1 MSKPLERRTFLSAS
15 LAAAAAAVAWSPEL
29 RAWASPGPGTIS
41 IPHLD
46 GQLLTD
52 AATLA
57 LAGDDFGHIVHKSPS
72 AVLVPGSVK
81 DIVRA
86 VKFAREHGIK
96 IGAARGLG
104 DGQSHSTQGQAQVL
118 AGILIDMSALCT
130 IHEVNANDAL
140 VDGGV
145 RWIDLLAMTVPLGK
159 SPPTL
164 TDYIQLSVGGTLS
177 VGGIGGQAFRHGLQ
191 VDNVIEL
198 DVVTGKGELV
208 NCSAVKHP
216 LLFNSVRGGLGQFGI
231 IVRARVKLVA
241 VAPKVRVYA
250 ASYSDIHTFTAD
262 QLLLIND
269 GRFDYVE
276 GSAAP
281 NGSGGWTYT
290 LDVAKYFSPASPP
303 NDAALLAGL
312 SFTPGT
318 QTSADAT
325 YFDFANRLEPI
336 VAFLKSIGA
345 WGLPHPWVD
354 VFLPS
359 GPAPS
364 FVQGVLDD
372 PALNQVNQGPILL
385 YPVTRSR
392 LETPFVRVPDSP
404 QFFLFDLLRNA
415 IPPIPPV
422 IDALVAA
429 NRTIYDDCVSI
440 GGKRYPIDSVP
451 MSHADWHAHFNP
463 LWALFV
469 LAKVEFDP
477 DNVLAPGQGIF

>member
-1 MSKPLERRTFLSAS
+1 MTKPLERRTFLGAS
-15 LAAAAAAVAWSPEL
+15 LAAAAAAVAFSPET
-29 RAWASPGPGTIS
+29 RAWGSPGPGTIS

-46 GQLLTD
+46 GQLLSD
-52 AATLA
+52 PATLA
-57 LAGDDFGHIVHKSPS
+57 LAGDDFGHIVHKSPN
-72 AVLVPGSVK
+72 AVLVPGSVD

-86 VKFAREHGIK
+86 VKFARQHGIK
-96 IGAARGLG
+96 IGGARGLG
-104 DGQSHSTQGQAQVL
+104 DGQSHSTQGQAQVQ
-118 AGILIDMSALCT
+118 AGILIDMSALNT
-130 IHEVNANDAL
+130 IHEINAGDAL
-140 VDGGV
+140 VDAGV
-145 RWIDLLAMTVPLGK
+145 RWINLLQATVPLGK

-164 TDYIQLSVGGTLS
+164 TDYIELSVGGTLS

-208 NCSAVKHP
+208 NCSATKHP

-231 IVRARVKLVA
+231 IVRARVKIVP
-241 VAPKVRVYA
+241 VAPMVRVYA
-250 ASYSDIHTFTAD
+250 ASYSDIVVFTAD
-262 QLLLIND
+262 QLAVIND

-281 NGSGGWTYT
+281 NGSGGWTYS
-290 LDVAKYFSPASPP
+290 LDAAKYFAPASPP

-318 QTSADAT
+318 QTHADST
-325 YFDFANRLEPI
+325 YFDFANRLAPT

-359 GPAPS
+359 GIAPS

-372 PALNQVNQGPILL
+372 ATLNEVNQGPVLL
-385 YPVTRSR
+385 YPVKRDAVK
-392 LETPFVRVPDSP
+392 TPFVRVPDGP
-404 QFFLFDLLRNA
+404 RFFLFDLLRNA
-415 IPPIPPV
+415 IPPIPPK
-422 IDALVAA
+422 IDQLVAA
-429 NRTIYDDCVSI
+429 NRVIYDDCVAV

-451 MSHADWHAHFNP
+451 MSHADWQAHFSP
-463 LWALFV
+463 LWILFV
-469 LAKVEFDP
+469 LAKIEFDP
-477 DNVLAPGQGIF
+477 DNILAPGQGIF

>member
-1 MSKPLERRTFLSAS
+1 MSKPLERRTFLGAS
-15 LAAAAAAVAWSPEL
+15 LAAAAAAVAFCPET
-29 RAWASPGPGTIS
+29 RAWGSPGPGTIS

-46 GQLLTD
+46 GQLLSD
-52 AATLA
+52 PATLA
-57 LAGDDFGHIVHKSPS
+57 LAGDDFGHIVHKSPN
-72 AVLVPGSVK
+72 AVLVPASVD

-86 VKFAREHGIK
+86 VKFARKHGIK

-104 DGQSHSTQGQAQVL
+104 DGQSHSTQGQAQVQ
-118 AGILIDMSALCT
+118 AGILIDMSGLRT
-130 IHEVNANDAL
+130 IHEVNAGDAL

-145 RWIDLLAMTVPLGK
+145 RWIDLLTVTVPLGK

-198 DVVTGKGELV
+198 DVVTGKGDLV
-208 NCSAVKHP
+208 NCSATKHP

-231 IVRARVKLVA
+231 IVRARVKLVP

-325 YFDFANRLEPI
+325 YFDFANRLEPT

-345 WGLPHPWVD
+345 WGLPHPWLD
-354 VFLPS
+354 VFLPAA
-359 GPAPS
+359 PTPS

-372 PALNQVNQGPILL
+372 PTLNQVNQGPILL
-385 YPVTRSR
+385 YPVKRSR
-392 LETPFVRVPDSP
+392 LQTPFVRVPDSP

-429 NRTIYDDCVSI
+429 NRTIYEDCVAI

-451 MSHADWHAHFNP
+451 MSQADWQAHFSP
-463 LWALFV
+463 VWILFV
-469 LAKVEFDP
+469 LAKIEFDP
-477 DNVLAPGQGIF
+477 DNILAPGQGIF